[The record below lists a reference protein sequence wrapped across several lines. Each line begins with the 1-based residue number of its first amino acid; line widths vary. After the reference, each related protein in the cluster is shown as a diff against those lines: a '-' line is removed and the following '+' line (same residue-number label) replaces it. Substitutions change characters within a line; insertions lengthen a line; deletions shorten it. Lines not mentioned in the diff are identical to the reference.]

1 MKISKPKSEGWLG
14 KYPAGTKN
22 DNTFLGYQ
30 LEEYKKAMSKI
41 INRRT
46 ALDLGANLGIMSYRM
61 VSDFEHVHAFEP
73 LFYDHLKLNIS
84 ANNFTVHP
92 FAAGDI
98 EKSVTMRIGRWHS
111 GGSNIIDSDYS
122 DSKDYRNVKV
132 ITIDSYNFKNVDF
145 IKIDVEKYEFNVLMG
160 ASNTIK
166 KNRPIMLVEVDPINK
181 IEVFDYFEKLNYVME
196 QIADKDYVFTPKE
209 L

>member
-1 MKISKPKSEGWLG
+1 MQISKPKSEGWLG
-14 KYPAGTKN
+14 KYRAGTKN

-30 LEEYKKAMSKI
+30 LEEYKKAMRKTV
-41 INRRT
+41 NRRT
-46 ALDLGANLGIMSYRM
+46 ALDLGANLGVMSYRM

-73 LFYDHLKLNIS
+73 LFYDHLKLNVS

-92 FAAGDI
+92 FAVGDI
-98 EKSVTMRIGRWHS
+98 EKSVTMRIGHHHC
-111 GGSNIIDSDYS
+111 GGSNIIDDDYP
-122 DSKDYRNVKV
+122 DSIHYRNVKV
-132 ITIDSYNFKNVDF
+132 ITIDSYKFENVDF

-166 KNRPIMLVEVDPINK
+166 KNRPVMLVEVDPIHTIK
-181 IEVFDYFEKLNYVME
+181 VFDYFKKLNYIMQKV
-196 QIADKDYVFTPKE
+196 ADKDYIFAPEE